1 MITLDIHVSVEY
13 IQRRLH
19 YFAFSKVSYQ
29 VANFFY
35 SLWLQDPS
43 SKVEAYICTCSV
55 HVKIIIKS
63 KNKDFLHVGSGQETL
78 MNTNTCMTGQR
89 LVHSH
94 LVSVSNYNEKKIDL
108 LGTHIY
114 IKWLFILTNDSRKTR
129 LKYRNNNFL
138 NLPPKF
144 IIKWKCPAHSP
155 SITNQPPP
163 PTQLTP

>member
-13 IQRRLH
+13 IQRFH
-19 YFAFSKVSYQ
+19 YFAFNKVSYQ

-63 KNKDFLHVGSGQETL
+63 KNKGFLHVGSGQETL
-78 MNTNTCMTGQR
+78 MNTNTCMNGQR

-94 LVSVSNYNEKKIDL
+94 LVSVSNYN
-108 LGTHIY
+108 
-114 IKWLFILTNDSRKTR
+114 
-129 LKYRNNNFL
+129 
-138 NLPPKF
+138 
-144 IIKWKCPAHSP
+144 
-155 SITNQPPP
+155 
-163 PTQLTP
+163 